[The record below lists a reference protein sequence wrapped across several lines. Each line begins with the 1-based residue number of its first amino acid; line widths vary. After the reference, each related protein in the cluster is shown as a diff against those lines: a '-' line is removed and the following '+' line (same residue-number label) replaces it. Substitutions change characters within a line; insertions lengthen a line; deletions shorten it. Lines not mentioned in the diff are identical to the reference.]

1 MQYGDPADLKSI
13 FETVNVYQPL
23 VLDPV
28 VHYKVEVEDTHSWL
42 NLTEIRP
49 IRVIRLPRR
58 SLKMRFICHCLVC
71 CLTPLII
78 LLLLCLVL
86 IRASVLTHPNTI
98 EMRANKLAVH
108 TVQDGIL
115 NASHG
120 PLSELPKA
128 LSPQEYTP
136 PPPAPQLDDSITD
149 VSVSLQRTPTPR
161 KFPSV
166 PPSPSSTHFVDEI
179 PLEKPHEELESLCSS
194 YATATVENDST
205 RVFVKKL
212 KPLEEIEVA
221 INEIINSFISTLKHD
236 EGWLGWLLKRIRKE
250 QKLRAGKRCHTDM
263 CLYRIPCYLSQK
275 FRSESAY
282 LKSGFNKTPPF
293 YARIRKKR
301 SVETIERVRETEPV
315 KDGPLSASASPAI
328 LPILTEFLPQ
338 TSSAE
343 PLESTVTEAA
353 PAELHAS
360 ANKAMGDLNKSKT
373 IEGVT
378 SVAPPVEVWDS
389 SLVRENNSG
398 DDDLDETMDSVS
410 AADLDPTYRENS
422 FGSPLVNCT
431 GVYAEYC
438 YNSISCMF
446 VKVLEAAV
454 CYCKPGYTGVRCDLY
469 NLPQTLDTLSQFQD
483 GTVDIDRL
491 NPGDSAK
498 LYSVLEAT
506 ARYTYNAIVEEE
518 RSLFRKPTYFEHRN

>member
-1 MQYGDPADLKSI
+1 
-13 FETVNVYQPL
+13 
-23 VLDPV
+23 
-28 VHYKVEVEDTHSWL
+28 
-42 NLTEIRP
+42 
-49 IRVIRLPRR
+49 
-58 SLKMRFICHCLVC
+58 MRFVCHCLVC
-71 CLTPLII
+71 CLTPLIV

-108 TVQDGIL
+108 TVQNGIL

-120 PLSELPKA
+120 PLSKLPKA
-128 LSPQEYTP
+128 LSPQEYAP
-136 PPPAPQLDDSITD
+136 PPSSQLDDNVTD
-149 VSVSLQRTPTPR
+149 ISVSSQHTLTPR

-166 PPSPSSTHFVDEI
+166 PLSPSSTHTTDEI
-179 PLEKPHEELESLCSS
+179 RLEKPHQELESLCSS
-194 YATATVENDST
+194 DATVTVEKDST
-205 RVFVKKL
+205 RVFVEKL

-221 INEIINSFISTLKHD
+221 INEIIDSFISTLKHD

-250 QKLRAGKRCHTDM
+250 QKLRAEKRCHTDM

-282 LKSGFNKTPPF
+282 FKSGFNKTPPF
-293 YARIRKKR
+293 NARIRKKR

-315 KDGPLSASASPAI
+315 KGEPLSASASPAT
-328 LPILTEFLPQ
+328 LPILTEFLTQ
-338 TSSAE
+338 TSSTE
-343 PLESTVTEAA
+343 PVESTFTESAL
-353 PAELHAS
+353 AELRAS
-360 ANKAMGDLNKSKT
+360 ANKAMGGPNKSKT
-373 IEGVT
+373 IEAVT

-389 SLVRENNSG
+389 SLVKENNSG
-398 DDDLDETMDSVS
+398 DDDLHETMDTVS
-410 AADLDPTYRENS
+410 ATELDPTYRDNS

-469 NLPQTLDTLSQFQD
+469 NLPQALDTLSQFQD

-506 ARYTYNAIVEEE
+506 ARYTYNAIVEEDG
-518 RSLFRKPTYFEHRN
+518 SVFRKPTYFEHSN